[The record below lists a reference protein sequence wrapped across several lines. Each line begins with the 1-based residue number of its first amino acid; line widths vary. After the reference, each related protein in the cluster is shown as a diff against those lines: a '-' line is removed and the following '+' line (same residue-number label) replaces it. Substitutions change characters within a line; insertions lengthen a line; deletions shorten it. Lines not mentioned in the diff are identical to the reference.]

1 MPRTVTD
8 IDVLQEYLNG
18 VMERAAHHAGKVEQ
32 IALAV
37 AGAVVWRKTG
47 PIRVYER
54 EGKLTNALWVTI
66 GDSQYALSYNHDD
79 AQIEVK
85 KDNMRGDVIATFD
98 NSTPV
103 NEVKAFFERL

>member
-1 MPRTVTD
+1 MRRTVTD
-8 IDVLQEYLNG
+8 VDVLQEYLNG
-18 VMERAAHHAGKVEQ
+18 VMERAAHHAGDVEQ

-66 GDSQYALSYNHDD
+66 GEDNHFLSYNHDRE
-79 AQIEVK
+79 AIEVK
-85 KDNMRGDVIATFD
+85 RENMRGEVLASFE

-103 NEVKAFFERL
+103 SEVKAFFEAL